1 MDVDIE
7 RARSVALDI
16 TLSSRTTYGA
26 IADIES
32 RADFF
37 GAMHQATG
45 AVWFGVAEN
54 TSRTQLQGP
63 EYDVGSTL
71 TGVAAALPFSW
82 FGTTTLDQWRDAAG
96 LQIMDS
102 GYDNFME
109 AYTQPWLDM
118 NEWSKRQ
125 LSTEQH
131 DLGLQDIH
139 ERHVP
144 GFPFGVKEIIEWR
157 GGVDDLL
164 DPEERVRT
172 GCRLMGFAE
181 DCGD

>member
-1 MDVDIE
+1 
-7 RARSVALDI
+7 
-16 TLSSRTTYGA
+16 
-26 IADIES
+26 
-32 RADFF
+32 
-37 GAMHQATG
+37 
-45 AVWFGVAEN
+45 
-54 TSRTQLQGP
+54 
-63 EYDVGSTL
+63 
-71 TGVAAALPFSW
+71 
-82 FGTTTLDQWRDAAG
+82 
-96 LQIMDS
+96 MDS

-109 AYTQPWLDM
+109 ACTQPWLDM

-131 DLGLQDIH
+131 DPGLQDIH

>member
-1 MDVDIE
+1 MRHRTEWECLSGGYSAGAELRWRRLLEIIRSQARTRSGVGTHSFDQMDVDIE

-37 GAMHQATG
+37 GAMRQATG

-71 TGVAAALPFSW
+71 TGWRQHCHSRGSEPPRLINGVMQPVSKSW
-82 FGTTTLDQWRDAAG
+82 
-96 LQIMDS
+96 IV
-102 GYDNFME
+102 
-109 AYTQPWLDM
+109 DM
-118 NEWSKRQ
+118 TISW
-125 LSTEQH
+125 
-131 DLGLQDIH
+131 
-139 ERHVP
+139 RHVHSL
-144 GFPFGVKEIIEWR
+144 GSI
-157 GGVDDLL
+157 
-164 DPEERVRT
+164 
-172 GCRLMGFAE
+172 
-181 DCGD
+181 